1 MKNRSHRYDI
11 NRPRSRHGHEY
22 SKSNT
27 ADVKKCLSM
36 EILFLSSNTSA
47 KFEAQFMKKLSNT
60 EVELKHNAAY
70 KIKRVFLKIAYR
82 Q

>member
-1 MKNRSHRYDI
+1 MSQYGD
-11 NRPRSRHGHEY
+11 
-22 SKSNT
+22 
-27 ADVKKCLSM
+27 
-36 EILFLSSNTSA
+36 LFLSSNTSA